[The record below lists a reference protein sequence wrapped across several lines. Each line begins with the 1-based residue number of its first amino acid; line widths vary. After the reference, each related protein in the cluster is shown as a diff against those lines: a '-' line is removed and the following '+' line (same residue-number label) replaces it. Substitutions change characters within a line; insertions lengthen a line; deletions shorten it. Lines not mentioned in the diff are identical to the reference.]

1 MRALAALILI
11 TITIVVSSP
20 LYGEPL
26 PRGATTLE
34 AVTVSIVARNYT
46 TGKAGICQGSVYA
59 VVGSAAYVV
68 TAKHCVETL
77 SSTRLR
83 PGVEWKDIHEVVTVR
98 FPNGQPGRVVGAY
111 WPQTSDA
118 LVLKTAFNGRRPAA
132 YVDVCPCGYY
142 NFFPR
147 SRRIPIISMLSAGGG
162 APVPSSGYLQTNL
175 WGRYAV
181 FLPDAQGTSG
191 ALVVDMQGRMV
202 GLVWGVSTP
211 VEGGAGFTALIT
223 PAPVIVDLMKYAF
236 DRDGVAYGRPLAAK
250 GDPASAPPGGRS
262 GGVPTGPWLLRR
274 GSEMAG
280 AILTGISAVVR
291 RAWGE
296 QMPR

>member
-1 MRALAALILI
+1 MRVLAALILI

-26 PRGATTLE
+26 PRGATALE

-77 SSTRLR
+77 SSTRLL
-83 PGVEWKDIHEVVTVR
+83 PGVEWKDVHEVVTVR

-111 WPQTSDA
+111 WPQASDA
-118 LVLKTAFNGRRPAA
+118 LVLKTDFNGRRPAA
-132 YVDVCPCGYY
+132 YVDVCLCGYY

-162 APVPSSGYLQTNL
+162 VPVPSSGYLQTDL

-223 PAPVIVDLMKYAF
+223 PAAVIVDLMKYAF
-236 DRDGVAYGRPLAAK
+236 DRDGVAYGRPEAGK
-250 GDPASAPPGGRS
+250 EHPASVPAGGRS
-262 GGVPTGPWLLRR
+262 GAAPKGPWLLRR
-274 GSEMAG
+274 GSEVAG
-280 AILTGISAVVR
+280 AILAGISAGVQ
-291 RAWGE
+291 RAWE
-296 QMPR
+296 QVPR

>member
-1 MRALAALILI
+1 MRALAAFILI

-20 LYGEPL
+20 LYGEPM
-26 PRGATTLE
+26 PRGATALE

-68 TAKHCVETL
+68 TAKHCVEAL
-77 SSTRLR
+77 SSTPLL
-83 PGVEWKDIHEVVTVR
+83 PGVEWKDIHEVVTVK
-98 FPNGQPGRVVGAY
+98 FPNGQSGRALGAF
-111 WPQTSDA
+111 WPQNSDA
-118 LVLKTAFNGRRPAA
+118 LVMKTATSGRRPAA

-142 NFFPR
+142 NYFPR
-147 SRRIPIISMLSAGGG
+147 SSRIPIISMLSAGGG
-162 APVPSSGYLQTNL
+162 VPVPSSGYLQTNL

-191 ALVVDMQGRMV
+191 ALVVDMHGRMV

-223 PAPVIVDLMKYAF
+223 PAPVIVDLMRYAF
-236 DRDGVAYGRPLAAK
+236 DRDGVAYAALRAGK
-250 GDPASAPPGGRS
+250 GDPASAAVGGRPGGA
-262 GGVPTGPWLLRR
+262 PNGPWLLRR
-274 GSEMAG
+274 GSQMAA
-280 AILTGISAVVR
+280 AILAGIAAAVQ
-291 RAWGE
+291 RAWGAG
-296 QMPR
+296 MPR

>member
-11 TITIVVSSP
+11 TVTMVVSSP
-20 LYGEPL
+20 LYGESL
-26 PRGATTLE
+26 PRGATALE
-34 AVTVSIVARNYT
+34 AVTVSLVARNYA

-68 TAKHCVETL
+68 TAKHCVEAL
-77 SSTRLR
+77 SSTRLLS
-83 PGVEWKDIHEVVTVR
+83 GVEWKDIHEVVTVR
-98 FPNGQPGRVVGAY
+98 FPNGQTGRVAGAF
-111 WPQTSDA
+111 WPQNFDA
-118 LVLKTAFNGRRPAA
+118 LVLKTAFSGHRPAA

-142 NFFPR
+142 NYFPR

-162 APVPSSGYLQTNL
+162 IPVPSSGYLQTNL

-191 ALVVDMQGRMV
+191 TLVVDMQGRMV

-223 PAPVIVDLMKYAF
+223 PAPVIIDLMKYAF
-236 DRDGVAYGRPLAAK
+236 DRDGVAYGRPQAEK
-250 GDPASAPPGGRS
+250 RDPASAPAGGQS
-262 GGVPTGPWLLRR
+262 GGAPKGPWLLRR
-274 GSEMAG
+274 GSEVGA
-280 AILTGISAVVR
+280 AILSRISALVQ

-296 QMPR
+296 QMAR